1 MFDNYK
7 EYLEW
12 VKSEDSALS
21 QEEFNELTKRK
32 KIHSFLIE
40 NTADVPFSL
49 IELCKELRD
58 GWRLRNYDFTKFEA
72 TDEDFAE
79 FRISSQTH
87 DCQTYY
93 IVLVKDQ

>member
-49 IELCKELRD
+49 IEL
-58 GWRLRNYDFTKFEA
+58 
-72 TDEDFAE
+72 
-79 FRISSQTH
+79 
-87 DCQTYY
+87 
-93 IVLVKDQ
+93 